1 MSKTFEKI
9 FNSKRPE
16 SKFRKILLNV
26 DLQLPYVIIPEF
38 GSIQKYVLLFLRMIL
53 IIISICLFTNY
64 YYGYFNRGENILVVD
79 FGGLK
84 IKSDLQP
91 ETICLDDVTQM
102 EMEEKLYDRY
112 HIDIDGFQLIF
123 CNSGKY
129 F

>member
-1 MSKTFEKI
+1 MVF
-9 FNSKRPE
+9 
-16 SKFRKILLNV
+16 
-26 DLQLPYVIIPEF
+26 
-38 GSIQKYVLLFLRMIL
+38 
-53 IIISICLFTNY
+53 
-64 YYGYFNRGENILVVD
+64 FNRGENIMVVD